1 MADEIKFSDE
11 ELKELSELQQSYQ
24 EKQAILGQ
32 LAVQKILI
40 EQQVEAIDT
49 RQAEV
54 ESEYSDV
61 QQTERD
67 LVQKLNEKYGPGQ
80 LDPESG
86 VFTPIPQEEA
96 PSEESPQIEKIQS
109 FIIPPKMGINYK
121 PGIWHFP
128 LISTED
134 TNFLVI
140 DRKGKGE
147 NLIIHKFEK
156 EKIILNY

>member
-32 LAVQKILI
+32 LAVQKIILDH
-40 EQQVEAIDT
+40 QVEAIDT

-54 ESEYSDV
+54 EAEYSDV

-86 VFTPIPQEEA
+86 VFTPIPQEESTEEA
-96 PSEESPQIEKIQS
+96 SEEVSESPE
-109 FIIPPKMGINYK
+109 G
-121 PGIWHFP
+121 
-128 LISTED
+128 
-134 TNFLVI
+134 
-140 DRKGKGE
+140 
-147 NLIIHKFEK
+147 
-156 EKIILNY
+156 